1 VELLHAAF
9 LRPEPGER
17 VFRHPRLG
25 YLLLLPFVCAPLGVA
40 LLLVP
45 ALDALPWGAWL
56 LLGPVFAFAGALYAL
71 VLGSTLQSA
80 RRAFGRAN
88 WLLRLSPAGLVLNLR
103 SFQNAH
109 FPQDG
114 PTIARLAWSEVARA
128 REVRELAPR
137 GERQASVTTRW
148 LQLELA
154 GVDTAPLEALVRAE
168 RERPGP
174 AWRFLGITGR
184 SRSGHV
190 PVWVAAPGVL
200 RCSWPGR
207 EALRAL
213 EASVS
218 HAEPLV
224 LAPDAQP
231 DVEQRLAELVRRGER
246 LRAIAHARAELG
258 LSTTDAR
265 ARIDELARR
274 AG

>member
-1 VELLHAAF
+1 MELLHAPS

-25 YLLLLPFVCAPLGVA
+25 YLLVLPFLCAPLGVA
-40 LLLVP
+40 VLLLPV
-45 ALDALPWGAWL
+45 LDALPWAAWL
-56 LLGPVFAFAGALYAL
+56 LLGPVFAFGGALYAL
-71 VLGSTLQSA
+71 VLASTLQGA
-80 RRAFGRAN
+80 RRAFGRTN
-88 WLLRLSPAGLVLNLR
+88 WLLRVSPAGLVLNLR

-109 FPQDG
+109 FPEDG
-114 PTIARLAWSEVARA
+114 PTVARLAWPEVARA
-128 REVRELAPR
+128 REVREPAP
-137 GERQASVTTRW
+137 GAEHAASVTARW

-174 AWRFLGITGR
+174 ARRFLGITGR

-190 PVWVAAPGVL
+190 PVWVAAPGIV

-213 EASVS
+213 EPSVS
-218 HAEPLV
+218 CAEPLV
-224 LAPDAQP
+224 LAPDAEP
-231 DVEQRLAELVRRGER
+231 DLERRLAELVRRGER

-258 LSTTDAR
+258 LSTTEAR

-274 AG
+274 VA